1 MHALKLG
8 IGDKITV
15 YKANMIIPQIAENLT
30 GSDNVEIPAV
40 CPVCGG
46 ATQIRAINDV
56 QSLYCINPDCVAKK
70 IKSFSLFVS
79 RDAMNIDGLSE
90 ATLEKFIAKGF
101 IHEYSDIFHLSDH
114 KAEIVE
120 MEGFG
125 EKSYQNLMNSI
136 EQARNVTLPK
146 LIYSLGIANIG
157 LANAKMICRHYSY
170 DLDAMRKAKV
180 EELSEIDGIGE
191 VIGRAFAQYFE
202 QEDNNQKLNDL
213 LAEISIE
220 KEEIN
225 ESEQTLTG
233 QAFVVTGSLEH
244 FGSRNELKDLIERKG
259 GKVTGS
265 VTSKTVCLIN
275 NDITSNSSK
284 NKKAKELSVPIITEE
299 EFMEQY
305 LGMTP

>member
-1 MHALKLG
+1 
-8 IGDKITV
+8 
-15 YKANMIIPQIAENLT
+15 
-30 GSDNVEIPAV
+30 
-40 CPVCGG
+40 
-46 ATQIRAINDV
+46 
-56 QSLYCINPDCVAKK
+56 
-70 IKSFSLFVS
+70 
-79 RDAMNIDGLSE
+79 MNIDGLSE

-202 QEDNNQKLNDL
+202 QADNNQKLDDL

>member
-1 MHALKLG
+1 
-8 IGDKITV
+8 
-15 YKANMIIPQIAENLT
+15 
-30 GSDNVEIPAV
+30 
-40 CPVCGG
+40 
-46 ATQIRAINDV
+46 
-56 QSLYCINPDCVAKK
+56 
-70 IKSFSLFVS
+70 
-79 RDAMNIDGLSE
+79 MNIDGLSE

-114 KAEIVE
+114 KGEIVE

-170 DLDAMRKAKV
+170 DLDAMRKAQV

-202 QEDNNQKLNDL
+202 QADNNQKLDDL

-244 FGSRNELKDLIERKG
+244 FGSRNELKELIERKG

>member
-1 MHALKLG
+1 
-8 IGDKITV
+8 
-15 YKANMIIPQIAENLT
+15 
-30 GSDNVEIPAV
+30 
-40 CPVCGG
+40 
-46 ATQIRAINDV
+46 
-56 QSLYCINPDCVAKK
+56 
-70 IKSFSLFVS
+70 
-79 RDAMNIDGLSE
+79 
-90 ATLEKFIAKGF
+90 
-101 IHEYSDIFHLSDH
+101 
-114 KAEIVE
+114 

-157 LANAKMICRHYSY
+157 LANAKVICRHFDF
-170 DLDAMRKAKV
+170 DLDAMRNANV

-191 VIGRAFAQYFE
+191 VIGKAFAQYFE
-202 QEDNNQKLNDL
+202 QENNNQKLDDL
-213 LAEISIE
+213 LREITIE
-220 KEEIN
+220 KEEVN

-233 QAFVVTGSLEH
+233 QSFVVTGSLEH
-244 FGSRNELKDLIERKG
+244 FGSRNELKELIERKG

-284 NKKAKELSVPIITEE
+284 NKKAKELEVPIITEE
-299 EFMEQY
+299 EFMNQY

>member
-1 MHALKLG
+1 
-8 IGDKITV
+8 
-15 YKANMIIPQIAENLT
+15 MIIPQIAENLT

-202 QEDNNQKLNDL
+202 QEDNNQKLDDL
-213 LAEISIE
+213 LTEISIE

>member
-1 MHALKLG
+1 
-8 IGDKITV
+8 
-15 YKANMIIPQIAENLT
+15 MIIPQIAENLT

-305 LGMTP
+305 LEMTP

>member
-1 MHALKLG
+1 
-8 IGDKITV
+8 
-15 YKANMIIPQIAENLT
+15 MIIPQIAENLT

>member
-1 MHALKLG
+1 
-8 IGDKITV
+8 
-15 YKANMIIPQIAENLT
+15 
-30 GSDNVEIPAV
+30 
-40 CPVCGG
+40 
-46 ATQIRAINDV
+46 
-56 QSLYCINPDCVAKK
+56 
-70 IKSFSLFVS
+70 
-79 RDAMNIDGLSE
+79 
-90 ATLEKFIAKGF
+90 
-101 IHEYSDIFHLSDH
+101 
-114 KAEIVE
+114 
-120 MEGFG
+120 
-125 EKSYQNLMNSI
+125 
-136 EQARNVTLPK
+136 
-146 LIYSLGIANIG
+146 
-157 LANAKMICRHYSY
+157 
-170 DLDAMRKAKV
+170 MRKAKV

-202 QEDNNQKLNDL
+202 QEDNNQKLDDL

>member
-1 MHALKLG
+1 
-8 IGDKITV
+8 
-15 YKANMIIPQIAENLT
+15 MIIPQIAENLT

-157 LANAKMICRHYSY
+157 LANAKMICRYYSY

-202 QEDNNQKLNDL
+202 QEDNNQKLDDL

-225 ESEQTLTG
+225 ESEQTRTG

>member
-1 MHALKLG
+1 
-8 IGDKITV
+8 
-15 YKANMIIPQIAENLT
+15 MIIPQIAENLT

-157 LANAKMICRHYSY
+157 LANAKIICRHYSY

-202 QEDNNQKLNDL
+202 QEDNNQKLDDL

-244 FGSRNELKDLIERKG
+244 FGSRNELKDLIERNG

>member
-1 MHALKLG
+1 
-8 IGDKITV
+8 
-15 YKANMIIPQIAENLT
+15 MIIPQIAENLT
-30 GSDNVEIPAV
+30 GSDNIEIPAV

-56 QSLYCINPDCVAKK
+56 QSLYCTNPDCVAKK

-79 RDAMNIDGLSE
+79 RDAMDIDGLSE

-114 KAEIVE
+114 KDEIVD

-157 LANAKMICRHYSY
+157 LANAKVICRHFDF
-170 DLDAMRKAKV
+170 DLDAMRNANV

-191 VIGRAFAQYFE
+191 VIGKAFAQYFE
-202 QEDNNQKLNDL
+202 QEDNNQKLDDL
-213 LAEISIE
+213 LREITIE
-220 KEEIN
+220 KEEVN

-233 QAFVVTGSLEH
+233 RSFVVTGSLEH
-244 FGSRNELKDLIERKG
+244 FGSRNELKELIERKG

-284 NKKAKELSVPIITEE
+284 NKKAKELEVPIITEE
-299 EFMEQY
+299 EFMNQY

>member
-1 MHALKLG
+1 MLFR
-8 IGDKITV
+8 
-15 YKANMIIPQIAENLT
+15 
-30 GSDNVEIPAV
+30 SV

-56 QSLYCINPDCVAKK
+56 QSLYCTNPDCVAKK

-114 KAEIVE
+114 KAEIIE

-202 QEDNNQKLNDL
+202 QVDNNQKLDDL

-244 FGSRNELKDLIERKG
+244 FGSRNELKELIERKG

>member
-1 MHALKLG
+1 
-8 IGDKITV
+8 
-15 YKANMIIPQIAENLT
+15 MIIPQIAENLT
-30 GSDNVEIPAV
+30 GSDNVEIPAF

-56 QSLYCINPDCVAKK
+56 QFLYCINPDCVAKK

-125 EKSYQNLMNSI
+125 EKSSQNLMNSI

-202 QEDNNQKLNDL
+202 QEDNNQKLDDL

-233 QAFVVTGSLEH
+233 QTCVVTGSLEH

>member
-1 MHALKLG
+1 
-8 IGDKITV
+8 
-15 YKANMIIPQIAENLT
+15 MIIPQIAENLT
-30 GSDNVEIPAV
+30 GSDNIEIPAV

-56 QSLYCINPDCVAKK
+56 QSLYCTNPDCVAKK

-114 KAEIVE
+114 KDEIVD

-157 LANAKMICRHYSY
+157 LANAKVICRHFDF
-170 DLDAMRKAKV
+170 DLDAMRNANV

-191 VIGRAFAQYFE
+191 VIGKAFAQYFE
-202 QEDNNQKLNDL
+202 QEDNNQKLDDL
-213 LAEISIE
+213 LREITIE
-220 KEEIN
+220 KEEVN

-233 QAFVVTGSLEH
+233 QSFVVTGSLEH
-244 FGSRNELKDLIERKG
+244 FGSRNELKELIERKG

-284 NKKAKELSVPIITEE
+284 NKKAKELEVPIITEE
-299 EFMEQY
+299 EFMNQY

>member
-1 MHALKLG
+1 M
-8 IGDKITV
+8 
-15 YKANMIIPQIAENLT
+15 
-30 GSDNVEIPAV
+30 
-40 CPVCGG
+40 
-46 ATQIRAINDV
+46 
-56 QSLYCINPDCVAKK
+56 
-70 IKSFSLFVS
+70 
-79 RDAMNIDGLSE
+79 
-90 ATLEKFIAKGF
+90 
-101 IHEYSDIFHLSDH
+101 
-114 KAEIVE
+114 
-120 MEGFG
+120 
-125 EKSYQNLMNSI
+125 
-136 EQARNVTLPK
+136 PK

-275 NDITSNSSK
+275 NENDFIFLATQSGLIQYRDCTSLIALIWVAPPHTGQTAGIST
-284 NKKAKELSVPIITEE
+284 LSLPVRFSAIWGIII
-299 EFMEQY
+299 FA
-305 LGMTP
+305 L

>member
-1 MHALKLG
+1 
-8 IGDKITV
+8 
-15 YKANMIIPQIAENLT
+15 MIIPQIAENLT

-244 FGSRNELKDLIERKG
+244 FGSRNKLKDLIERKG